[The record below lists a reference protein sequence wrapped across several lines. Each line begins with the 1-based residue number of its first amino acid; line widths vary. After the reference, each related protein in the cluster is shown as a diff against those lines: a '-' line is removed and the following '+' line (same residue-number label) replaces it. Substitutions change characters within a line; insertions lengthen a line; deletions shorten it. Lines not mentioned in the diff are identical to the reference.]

1 MIEELTKFF
10 KGAKRVVIVG
20 VGSELRGDDAAGLEV
35 VRRLKR
41 ILTSRRVMLVEGGA
55 APENFT
61 TKIKRFNPTH
71 IVFIDAAD
79 IGGEPGSMT
88 LIAPER
94 IVGSAFT
101 HRLPLSFLADYLKTQ
116 INARILVI
124 GIQPHHVDIGSEISG
139 KVKKAIDVLADALVK
154 ILSKKECDCNG

>member
-1 MIEELTKFF
+1 LIEELTKFF

-79 IGGEPGSMT
+79 IGGEPGSVT

-124 GIQPHHVDIGSEISG
+124 GIQPENLKFSDKISQRVERAI
-139 KVKKAIDVLADALVK
+139 KELESAIKKSISADQQT
-154 ILSKKECDCNG
+154 S

>member
-1 MIEELTKFF
+1 LIEELTKFF

-41 ILTSRRVMLVEGGA
+41 ILTSPQVMLVEGGA

-79 IGGEPGSMT
+79 IGGEPGSVT

-124 GIQPHHVDIGSEISG
+124 GIQPENLKFSDKISQR
-139 KVKKAIDVLADALVK
+139 VEKAIKELESAIKKSISADQQT
-154 ILSKKECDCNG
+154 S

>member
-79 IGGEPGSMT
+79 IGGEPGSVT

-124 GIQPHHVDIGSEISG
+124 GIQPENLKFSDKISQR
-139 KVKKAIDVLADALVK
+139 VEKAIKELESAIKKSISADQQT
-154 ILSKKECDCNG
+154 S

>member
-41 ILTSRRVMLVEGGA
+41 ILTSPQVMLVEGGA

-79 IGGEPGSMT
+79 IVGEPGSVT

-124 GIQPHHVDIGSEISG
+124 GIQPENLKFSDKISQR
-139 KVKKAIDVLADALVK
+139 VEKAIKELESAIKKSISADQQT
-154 ILSKKECDCNG
+154 S

>member
-79 IGGEPGSMT
+79 IGGEPGSVT

-124 GIQPHHVDIGSEISG
+124 GIQPENLKFSDKISQRVERAI
-139 KVKKAIDVLADALVK
+139 KELESAIKKSISADQQT
-154 ILSKKECDCNG
+154 S

>member
-1 MIEELTKFF
+1 
-10 KGAKRVVIVG
+10 
-20 VGSELRGDDAAGLEV
+20 
-35 VRRLKR
+35 
-41 ILTSRRVMLVEGGA
+41 MLVEGGA

-79 IGGEPGSMT
+79 IGGEPGSVT

-124 GIQPHHVDIGSEISG
+124 GIQPENLKFSDKISQRVERAI
-139 KVKKAIDVLADALVK
+139 KELESAIKKSISADQQT
-154 ILSKKECDCNG
+154 S